1 MYKERR
7 RREIVRVLMANKVR
21 SAEVELEDTRQQF
34 HRMDGYLRRRWFH
47 HREAMTRY
55 NIILQNEV
63 EREWKEKRMKDTEKI
78 NHLERKWMRIRREEM
93 RGGTRRDG
101 NLLEGKPVRG
111 DPLQRCRLEEES
123 RRGGKRCKRAR
134 STTGVRW
141 DQSNNPRGCNN
152 DTSPKVCYI

>member
-1 MYKERR
+1 
-7 RREIVRVLMANKVR
+7 
-21 SAEVELEDTRQQF
+21 
-34 HRMDGYLRRRWFH
+34 
-47 HREAMTRY
+47 MTRY

-78 NHLERKWMRIRREEM
+78 NHLERKLVRIRREKM
-93 RGGTRRDG
+93 
-101 NLLEGKPVRG
+101 
-111 DPLQRCRLEEES
+111 
-123 RRGGKRCKRAR
+123 RAR